1 MNKQKQKPMNEF
13 IFSIRQI
20 FSGCESI
27 GDNPRYYIGPYQRGY
42 KWGAESRYD
51 QVPQLLF
58 DTYEAFFHGI
68 ESYYLQYITVKEDRD
83 NNRFEVID
91 GQQRLT
97 TLSILF
103 YLLPEFQK
111 ENIAKDKVN
120 YSRYSDSNNSDG
132 NVFEQVIGM
141 VANEDESKDQDIPEQ
156 DVYYLVRAARCI
168 KRFLVLLKA
177 NDTLEKY
184 IDFLNEHV
192 MIIMNRESEFCS
204 AEETFTNLNDNKVP
218 LTNTYL
224 IKGLLLTLAVRREST
239 NNMRYSYEEILNQ
252 RSILGR
258 EWDEIYSWINN
269 PMVSEYFYKTETKD
283 KGMEY
288 LLKDALSFI
297 GDNVENE
304 DSDELLKQFADS
316 FKCDDGAPK
325 GLSAN
330 FELFNE
336 YNEKVKDSVAAFEVL
351 NRIKHIYRKLKGIY
365 DQDGYLFNLLGYVM
379 FCEKTTSELKKFK
392 LSEIYDK
399 STQEIKSMLKKYA
412 LLAIPDLSVDIS
424 LHGGTDSHADLR
436 YDSNNKAA
444 LTNLLLSF
452 SVFPEQKDDSYR
464 FDFCSYV
471 KEKWSFEHISPQH
484 PKTDVTILGMAKLY
498 VKQKITKNYAD
509 DAEKSES
516 LIQKIDAGEKIP
528 ASDIGFLYGSE
539 IDLHSLG
546 NMALLSGGA
555 NSALSNNPYVTKRDI
570 LFDKLNSGYFIPRHT
585 MDVFNKV
592 LNTPSDK
599 AFSPD
604 LHTWTNDDVEAHIGW
619 MEARNKNIRKELSE

>member
-1 MNKQKQKPMNEF
+1 MRPMNEF

-27 GDNPRYYIGPYQRGY
+27 GSNSHYYIGPYQRGY

-58 DTYEAFFHGI
+58 DTYEAFSHRVN
-68 ESYYLQYITVKEDRD
+68 SYYLQYITVKEDRE

-141 VANEDESKDQDIPEQ
+141 VANEDESKDQDIPKQ

-168 KRFLVLLKA
+168 KRFLKLLKES
-177 NDTLEKY
+177 NTLEEY
-184 IDFLNEHV
+184 VAFLSNHV
-192 MIIMNRESEFCS
+192 MIIMNRESEFSS
-204 AEETFTNLNDNKVP
+204 AEETFMNLNDNKVP

-224 IKGLLLTLAVRREST
+224 IKGLLLTLAVRRESA
-239 NNMRYSYEEILNQ
+239 NNMRYSYDEILNQ

-269 PMVSEYFYKTETKD
+269 PKVSGYFYKTETN
-283 KGMEY
+283 GMEY

-297 GDNVENE
+297 GDNVDNT
-304 DSDELLKQFADS
+304 DSDEVLKQFADS
-316 FKCDDGAPK
+316 FKCNDSDK
-325 GLSAN
+325 NGLSVN

-336 YNEKVKDSVAAFEVL
+336 YNEKVKDSAVAFEVL
-351 NRIKHIYRKLKGIY
+351 NRIKHIYRKLRGIY
-365 DQDGYLFNLLGYVM
+365 DQGGFLFNLLGYVM
-379 FCEKTTSELKKFK
+379 FCEKTIEELKKFK
-392 LSEIYDK
+392 LSEIYDR
-399 STQEIKSMLKKYA
+399 STQDVTRMLKKNA
-412 LLAIPDLSVDIS
+412 LWAIPDLSVDAS
-424 LHGGTDSHADLR
+424 EHGGTESHNELR
-436 YDSNNKAA
+436 YCSSNKA

-452 SVFPEQKDDSYR
+452 SVFPEQKDDNYR

-471 KEKWSFEHISPQH
+471 KEKWSLEHISPQH
-484 PKTDVTILGMAKLY
+484 PKTDVKILGMAKLY
-498 VKQKITKNYAD
+498 VKEKIKDEYAED
-509 DAEKSES
+509 VEKRDS

-528 ASDIGFLYGSE
+528 ASDIGFLYDSE

-555 NSALSNNPYVTKRDI
+555 NSALSNNPYVAKRNI

-592 LNTPSDK
+592 LNTPSGK
-599 AFSPD
+599 AFSSD
-604 LHTWTNDDVEAHIGW
+604 LHTWTNDDIEAHIAW
-619 MEARNKNIRKELSE
+619 MEARNKNIRKGLSE

>member
-1 MNKQKQKPMNEF
+1 MKPMNEF

-27 GDNPRYYIGPYQRGY
+27 GSNPHYYIGPYQRGY

-58 DTYEAFFHGI
+58 DTYEAFSHGI

-120 YSRYSDSNNSDG
+120 YSRYLDSN
-132 NVFEQVIGM
+132 VFDKVIGM
-141 VANEDESKDQDIPEQ
+141 VADEDDSKDQKIPEQ

-168 KRFLVLLKA
+168 KRFLVLLKDS
-177 NDTLEKY
+177 DTLEKY
-184 IDFLNEHV
+184 IDFLSEHV
-192 MIIMNRESEFCS
+192 MIIMNRESEFSS
-204 AEETFTNLNDNKVP
+204 AEETFMNLNDNKVP

-269 PMVSEYFYKTETKD
+269 SKVSGYFYKTETD
-283 KGMEY
+283 GMEY
-288 LLKDALSFI
+288 LLKDALSFVD
-297 GDNVENE
+297 DNVGNT

-316 FKCDDGAPK
+316 FKCDDGDSK

-336 YNEKVKDSVAAFEVL
+336 YNEKVKDSVVAFEVL
-351 NRIKHIYRKLKGIY
+351 NRIKHIYRKLRGVY
-365 DQDGYLFNLLGYVM
+365 DQGGKLFNLLGYVM
-379 FCEKTTSELKKFK
+379 FCEKTTDELKKFK

-399 STQEIKSMLKKYA
+399 STKEVTSMLKKYV
-412 LLAIPDLSVDIS
+412 LQAIPDLSVDVS
-424 LHGGTDSHADLR
+424 QHGGTESHSELR
-436 YDSNNKAA
+436 YSSSNMA

-452 SVFPEQKDDSYR
+452 SVFPEQKDDNFR

-484 PKTDVTILGMAKLY
+484 PKTDVKILGMAKLY
-498 VKQKITKNYAD
+498 VIQKIKEEYAKK
-509 DAEKSES
+509 DAEKCES

-528 ASDIGFLYGSE
+528 ASDIGFLYDSE

-555 NSALSNNPYVTKRDI
+555 NSALSNNPYVSKRDI
-570 LFDKLNSGYFIPRHT
+570 LFERLNSGYFIPRHT

-592 LNTPSDK
+592 LNTPSGK
-599 AFSPD
+599 AFSSD
-604 LHTWTNDDVEAHIGW
+604 LHTWTNDDIEAHIAW